1 MKDRKKERESCE
13 FMRFDNE
20 DAWVSAYIYSW
31 LYLTFARDLLFGFVL
46 DEIFSKLSW
55 RNVGTTIFYLYVF
68 G

>member
-1 MKDRKKERESCE
+1 
-13 FMRFDNE
+13 MRLDDE

-31 LYLTFARDLLFGFVL
+31 LYLTFARDHLFGFVL